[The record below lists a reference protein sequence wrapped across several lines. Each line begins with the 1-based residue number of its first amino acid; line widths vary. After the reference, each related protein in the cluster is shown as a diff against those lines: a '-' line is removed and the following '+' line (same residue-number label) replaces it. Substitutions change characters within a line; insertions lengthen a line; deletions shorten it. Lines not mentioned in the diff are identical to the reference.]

1 MKAEL
6 HHASN
11 MARMAAA
18 FKRHR
23 PGCDLSP
30 KTHPDWAIYATNP
43 ADRDRVMARQLTCT
57 KPFGV

>member
-1 MKAEL
+1 
-6 HHASN
+6 

-43 ADRDRVMARQLTCT
+43 ADRDRVMARQLTCP